1 MKDNLGCIGDL
12 TIRGI
17 KRWVFFFFTIKGFF
31 FDLLLSFFLC
41 INVIRVKIGVED
53 ELQKTKAVS
62 HVISYACYFLYFV
75 SMQGFAF
82 LSPS

>member
-17 KRWVFFFFTIKGFF
+17 KGWVFFLQLKVFSLTFCS
-31 FDLLLSFFLC
+31 LFFLC